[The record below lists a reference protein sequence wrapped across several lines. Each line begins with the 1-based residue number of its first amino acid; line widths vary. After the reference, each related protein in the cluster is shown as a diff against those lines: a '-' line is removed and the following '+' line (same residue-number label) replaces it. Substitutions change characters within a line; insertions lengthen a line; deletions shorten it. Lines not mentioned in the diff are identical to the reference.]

1 VTNPRR
7 IVADLGNS
15 RLKWGQVGLGGLIT
29 RSIALPVDDPG
40 AWALVF
46 EAWVLSREDVWAIS
60 TVNPPVAD
68 RLGRFLA
75 SRGVSTIQW
84 FRSAAEV
91 PITHDVEGPETGGA
105 DRALAVL
112 AARSRHAP
120 DRPGL
125 VVSCG
130 TAITV
135 ERISAN
141 GVWQGGAI
149 APGLGLSA
157 RALHQLTAQLPQI
170 DVPEAPEPWGRGTEA
185 ALAAGLFWGS
195 VGAVREL
202 LARQAEGLTPSPWV
216 DWTGGDAAR
225 LAPWI
230 AWPES
235 RVVPDLVLL
244 GLARAA
250 FFNEGLPS

>member
-1 VTNPRR
+1 MANRRR

-15 RLKWGQVGLGGLIT
+15 RLKWALVGLDGFLTG
-29 RSIALPVDDPG
+29 SIALPVDDPD
-40 AWALVF
+40 AWAVAF
-46 EAWVLSREDVWAIS
+46 GDCALSSQDVWAIS

-68 RLGRFLA
+68 RLARFL
-75 SRGVSTIQW
+75 SDQRVSTIRW
-84 FRSAAEV
+84 YRSAAEV
-91 PITHDVEGPETGGA
+91 PINHDVEGPETGGA

-112 AARSRHAP
+112 AAKEFHAP

-135 ERISAN
+135 ERISAD

-170 DVPEAPEPWGRGTEA
+170 NVPEAPTPWGRGTEA

-202 LARQAEGLTPSPWV
+202 LNRQAEGLSPLPWV

-230 AWPES
+230 DWPGS

-250 FFNEGLPS
+250 FFNESPVS